1 MSNSTKY
8 NVTTPYVLS
17 GGISIQPFEWLLLA
31 GDAEYTDWTQ
41 MEFNTDNAALI
52 EENSRIKNE
61 MRATTNLRGGG
72 EVSLFSIGLKLR
84 GGIIYNQSP
93 WKGDPSSRD
102 QLYYTAGI
110 GYTLDERT
118 VLNVAYAYG
127 TWKSLRTNYSYIDG
141 SGITQYVGTD
151 ETVTTNNLNLTL
163 SYRF

>member
-1 MSNSTKY
+1 
-8 NVTTPYVLS
+8 
-17 GGISIQPFEWLLLA
+17 
-31 GDAEYTDWTQ
+31 

-72 EVSLFSIGLKLR
+72 EVSLSNIGLKLR

-110 GYTLDERT
+110 GYALDERT

-127 TWKSLRTNYSYIDG
+127 TWKSLRTNYSYVDG

-151 ETVTTNNLNLTL
+151 ETVTTSNLNLTL